1 MIVRS
6 EHANGRQIEI
16 HEERSGHRR
25 YWAAVNHQAIYR
37 QGSLRPRL
45 FATSDAAW
53 TAALREAE
61 ISPRTPGPPR
71 VPGYSNPGGG
81 GPFAPMATPRAP
93 HRPPARRRS
102 PRLPR

>member
-1 MIVRS
+1 MIVRN
-6 EHANGRQIEI
+6 EHVNGRQIEI
-16 HEERSGHRR
+16 HEERAGHRR

-61 ISPRTPGPPR
+61 ASPEVPGPPR
-71 VPGYSNPGGG
+71 TPGYSNPGGG
-81 GPFAPMATPRAP
+81 GPFAPMAAP
-93 HRPPARRRS
+93 MTSRPPARRRS
-102 PRLPR
+102 PRLP